1 MPPAPPPSEAGG
13 EEVVEEEAAAAGV
26 SLEPVIA
33 EEAPPSAVTT
43 LQDAVGPDSTVSTAI
58 EPPSLDPT
66 PPPPPP
72 PTASPTPPPTSSK
85 PTLPHHPSGSRAI
98 TIDTANMPGM
108 TDDGSVLPV
117 PSHVVLHHLSTSAI
131 RNGVLAVGNTI
142 RYRKKYLTTIYY
154 KPT

>member
-1 MPPAPPPSEAGG
+1 VSIGVSDEGVITPSGSSGLED
-13 EEVVEEEAAAAGV
+13 AAG
-26 SLEPVIA
+26 SGSGSA
-33 EEAPPSAVTT
+33 SPSQTT
-43 LQDAVGPDSTVSTAI
+43 KTT
-58 EPPSLDPT
+58 T
-66 PPPPPP
+66 PP
-72 PTASPTPPPTSSK
+72 TTAASPTPAPTPTK

-142 RYRKKYLTTIYY
+142 RYRRKVGCFFFVFF
-154 KPT
+154 